1 LITVF
6 PAASSNAQEK
16 RLVTEYNICNIVN
29 RLVDKKSFVI
39 SANAKS
45 NPTVIEFNISGY
57 FFRCNNVK
65 VDILDQI
72 TDEMK
77 EKWSTE
83 GGPDFNPTGSDDGS
97 YRVYAW
103 LTKNTTA
110 KTDDWSYLDVK
121 NGTEYTEAEQ
131 NGLVFGTIPAKDSD
145 YLYILFHDEGK
156 DTGTGI
162 VSNYVPA
169 ESWIRFNQN
178 SIFIDDG
185 DLDSAQS

>member
-1 LITVF
+1 MITVF

-72 TDEMK
+72 TDQMK
-77 EKWSTE
+77 KEYVDA
-83 GGPDFNPTGSDDGS
+83 GGPDDNTYPIYAYIETTTSTSETSEKDDSILWTYLPVSNAESATEANRAGLKFTLVLPQSVENYLYLVDFHDGS
-97 YRVYAW
+97 Y
-103 LTKNTTA
+103 
-110 KTDDWSYLDVK
+110 
-121 NGTEYTEAEQ
+121 
-131 NGLVFGTIPAKDSD
+131 
-145 YLYILFHDEGK
+145 YI
-156 DTGTGI
+156 
-162 VSNYVPA
+162 PA

-185 DLDSAQS
+185 DLDSTQS